1 MHETSIAK
9 QILDTVLEKT
19 REAGASRVRRV
30 RGWVAE
36 TESLSRE
43 SIGFHFDAHARGTA
57 AEGAEISLELKHL
70 LARCKDCGHEY
81 APEHHLLLCPVC
93 ASTEADVLG
102 TPGLGVDSIDVE

>member
-9 QILDTVLEKT
+9 EILDAVLQKT
-19 REAGASRVRRV
+19 REAGAKRVLHV

-57 AEGAEISLELKHL
+57 AEGAQIALDLKHL
-70 LARCKDCGHEY
+70 SARCTACGHEY
-81 APEHHLLLCPVC
+81 PPEHHLLLCPEC
-93 ASTEADVLG
+93 GSTEADILG
-102 TPGLGVDSIDVE
+102 TPGLGIDSIDVE